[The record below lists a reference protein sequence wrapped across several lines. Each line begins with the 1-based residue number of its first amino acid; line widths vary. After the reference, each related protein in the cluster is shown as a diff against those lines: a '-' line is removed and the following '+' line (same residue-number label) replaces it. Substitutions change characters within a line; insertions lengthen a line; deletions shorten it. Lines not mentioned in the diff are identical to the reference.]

1 MPGENRRETGER
13 VPHERS
19 RRDSNDD
26 VSQDAAENKKPGRVG
41 GLADQG
47 SDRSESDRSDLAQRP
62 TDAREGR
69 SNRNG

>member
-1 MPGENRRETGER
+1 MPGENRRETGDR
-13 VPHERS
+13 IPHEKS

-26 VSQDAAENKKPGRVG
+26 VPQEAAENKKPGHRG

-62 TDAREGR
+62 TAAKDVR
-69 SNRNG
+69 SSRNG